1 MDLILPDFGLLVW
14 TGLVF
19 CLLMFLLAKFAWK
32 PILNAVNTR
41 EQKISE
47 ALELAEKTKV
57 EMQALKAEND
67 QILKEA
73 RAERDQILK
82 EAKEAA
88 NGMVEDAKGKAKD
101 EAAKIVESAR
111 LTINSEK
118 AAAMAELKNHV
129 ASLSLEIAEKV
140 VRHELASDDKQKAL
154 ATQLAGEI
162 KMN

>member
-1 MDLILPDFGLLVW
+1 MLFKLQKIMDLITPSTGLLFW
-14 TGLVF
+14 TGIVF
-19 CLLMFLLAKFAWK
+19 VSLLFIIGKFALK
-32 PILNAVNTR
+32 PILSAVNER
-41 EQKISE
+41 EKHISE
-47 ALELAEKTKV
+47 ALEMAEKTKA

-73 RAERDQILK
+73 
-82 EAKEAA
+82 KEAA
-88 NGMVEDAKGKAKD
+88 TGMVEDAKGKAKE

-111 LTINSEK
+111 QTINSEK

-140 VRHELASDDKQKAL
+140 VRQELSSDDKQKAL

>member
-19 CLLMFLLAKFAWK
+19 SLLMFLLAKFAWK

-47 ALELAEKTKV
+47 ALELAEKTKA

-88 NGMVEDAKGKAKD
+88 LGMVEDAKGKAKD

-111 LTINSEK
+111 QTINSEK

-140 VRHELASDDKQKAL
+140 VRHELSSDDKQKAL

>member
-19 CLLMFLLAKFAWK
+19 SLLLFLLAKFAWK

-41 EQKISE
+41 EQKITE
-47 ALELAEKTKV
+47 ALELAAQTKT
-57 EMQALKAEND
+57 EMEALKAEND
-67 QILKEA
+67 QILKAA

-88 NGMVEDAKGKAKD
+88 NGMIEDAKGKAKD

-111 LTINSEK
+111 QNINSEK
-118 AAAMAELKNHV
+118 SAAMAEIKNHV
-129 ASLSLEIAEKV
+129 ANLSLEIAEKV
-140 VRHELASDDKQKAL
+140 VRQELSSVDKQKAL

>member
-19 CLLMFLLAKFAWK
+19 SLLLFLLAKFAWK

-47 ALELAEKTKV
+47 ALELAEKTKA

-88 NGMVEDAKGKAKD
+88 TGMVEDAKGKAKE
-101 EAAKIVESAR
+101 EAANIVESAR
-111 LTINSEK
+111 QTINSEK

-140 VRHELASDDKQKAL
+140 VRQELSSDDKQKAL
-154 ATQLAGEI
+154 ASQLAGEI

>member
-140 VRHELASDDKQKAL
+140 VRHELTSDDKQKAL

>member
-19 CLLMFLLAKFAWK
+19 SLLMFLLAKFAWK

-47 ALELAEKTKV
+47 ALELAEKTKA

-111 LTINSEK
+111 QNCAPHDQQRKSSGHGR
-118 AAAMAELKNHV
+118 A
-129 ASLSLEIAEKV
+129 
-140 VRHELASDDKQKAL
+140 
-154 ATQLAGEI
+154 
-162 KMN
+162 

>member
-14 TGLVF
+14 TGLTF
-19 CLLMFLLAKFAWK
+19 SLLFFLLAKFAWK
-32 PILNAVNTR
+32 PILNSVNAR

-47 ALELAEKTKV
+47 ALELAEKTKT

-67 QILKEA
+67 QILKDA
-73 RAERDQILK
+73 RKERDLILS
-82 EAKEAA
+82 EAKDASLK
-88 NGMVEDAKGKAKD
+88 MIDDAKAKAKD
-101 EAAKIVESAR
+101 EAVKIVEAAR
-111 LTINSEK
+111 QNINSEK
-118 AAAMAELKNHV
+118 AAAMAELKNHM

-140 VRHELASDDKQKAL
+140 VRYELGSDDKQKAL